1 MQLNFLKVTS
11 QITTSVVKIN
21 NTLGDWRKVIAGV
34 PQGSILGPL
43 LFSIFLND
51 IFLFLKNANLG
62 NYADDSTLY
71 ACNKNLETVIYNLR
85 REFSILSSWFYN
97 NYIVLN
103 PGKCHFMLFGVKE
116 NDQFDL
122 ICNDIT
128 LKHSSHEKSL
138 GVTIDNK
145 LSFDE
150 HIINICKTA
159 NKKLN
164 ALSRINHYMKQNQ
177 KEILLSSFIIS
188 HFSYCPLIWMFCSKK
203 STKKIN
209 AVHERSLRIIRN
221 DYESLYPLLLEE
233 AHQITFH
240 QRCIN
245 SLMIEVYKYLN
256 GHSPDIMNDIFKL
269 RENTYNLRNFHIF
282 QTENPRSLKYG
293 LDAIPYRASQLWN
306 KCLLISVRQLL

>member
-1 MQLNFLKVTS
+1 M
-11 QITTSVVKIN
+11 
-21 NTLGDWRKVIAGV
+21 AGA

-43 LFSIFLND
+43 LLNRFLND
-51 IFLFLKNANLG
+51 TFFFLKDANLG

-71 ACNKNLETVIYNLR
+71 AYSRILR
-85 REFSILSSWFYN
+85 QEFSTLCSWFYD
-97 NYIVLN
+97 NYMVKN

-116 NDQFDL
+116 NEQFDL

-128 LKHSSHEKSL
+128 LKHGSHEKIL

-150 HIINICKTA
+150 HIINVCKTA

-188 HFSYCPLIWMFCSKK
+188 DFNYCPLIWMLCSKK

-233 AHQITFH
+233 THQIKFH
-240 QRCIN
+240 
-245 SLMIEVYKYLN
+245 
-256 GHSPDIMNDIFKL
+256 
-269 RENTYNLRNFHIF
+269 
-282 QTENPRSLKYG
+282 
-293 LDAIPYRASQLWN
+293 
-306 KCLLISVRQLL
+306 